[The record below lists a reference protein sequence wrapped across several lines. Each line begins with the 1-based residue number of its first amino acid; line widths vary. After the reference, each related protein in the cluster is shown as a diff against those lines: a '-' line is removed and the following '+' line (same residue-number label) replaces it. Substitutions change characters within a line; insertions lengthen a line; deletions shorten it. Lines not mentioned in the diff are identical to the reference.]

1 MFVAPCTEGVQK
13 YIQDS
18 RPLAG
23 CQVVPPSTETSTPP
37 TTPPP
42 ASVAV
47 PVMATGMPADPSPPG
62 SGNGREDVGARVWAE
77 ADAEVR
83 GDCKV
88 AGCTP
93 ISANRLTVACCID
106 ASGVLA
112 PRS

>member
-1 MFVAPCTEGVQK
+1 MLTAPCTVGVQK

-23 CQVVPPSTETSTPP
+23 CQVAPPSTETSTPP

-47 PVMATGMPADPSPPG
+47 PVIVTGIPADTVPPG
-62 SGNGREDVGARVWAE
+62 SGNVIEDVGATASDEAE
-77 ADAEVR
+77 AEVR